1 MAMAKTSQANGVILG
16 NGEQEVSR
24 VTLQAIAT
32 LIQGLSPEKVNEFS
46 VEIGNIVKASACAI
60 ARTKL

>member
-1 MAMAKTSQANGVILG
+1 MAMAKTLQTNGLILG
-16 NGEQEVSR
+16 TGEQEVNR

-46 VEIGNIVKASACAI
+46 MEIGNIIKAAGFGTGI
-60 ARTKL
+60 V